1 MKKKFIRNVSL
12 VALSAVMLGGTAVA
26 FAGCGGNSDYTLT
39 ASIFCNETDRKTN
52 EEICN
57 TWAASYTEKL
67 RSEGVI
73 DETTEIKV
81 ELTTESNTDTY
92 FTQLRSDLAAGIAP
106 DVFYVSPKYVKTWVK
121 LGRVLDLTEYLSESS
136 DLLNDIWQDSLGFY
150 AYSEDANY
158 TQGERVVYDAE
169 SGTFKTE
176 AGGISCGLYALPKD
190 YSNFGLGVNNVYFSE
205 EMRKAYTT
213 SYATDSRNVKGA
225 GGTAANCNYTGN
237 DSGVVTYAVDGDDF
251 NAGDDAPLI
260 NIGIP
265 TTYKP
270 YNFYAYSS
278 YSEAVTAGDPM
289 AKAVEQLTDGQGYTV
304 TIPGWPGE
312 EFEMPAD
319 SYAESNQYDASK
331 GYITYTYAEYGALTW
346 AVTYYLNTFAWDTRT
361 VTNNTTQGGMYNING
376 EWKNVYGND
385 QYEGVLYLLPWLAGN
400 DADYIDATASSVTNP
415 TGTDTTPSGGLNL
428 KGEYVTEQIQY
439 GVNSEN
445 FIETF
450 AAFLA
455 YGSDWNGNSY
465 YCGDGMSATAGGWDG
480 FCEGTVVFYG
490 VGTWDASSLNKT
502 NRDYLV
508 YKLIPEPVSEDFA
521 LYSEIKNAD
530 YELQE
535 YGDECRAYSQAEILE
550 NQVTRQDQWGA
561 RMDSVG
567 YGVNAEVKEYEGT
580 AGEWKIEGAAS
591 LVQALTA
598 QKAAQL
604 TLTYSGAQLP
614 NFISQSIDYLY
625 YQEEG
630 YEDGDFKNMITPDGD
645 AEGNDVWDE
654 YYAIA
659 KDLVAHNN
667 DTSTTL
673 SQYMSQNYSGKKYD
687 AAFGSYTLNS
697 ITDLA
702 FAMKVLYMI
711 PYTYNDRNICL
722 RMQSGLNSVRDSAM
736 YTYDDS
742 WLDTFV
748 ASKNVY
754 LLAYIGQTPITEDM
768 DRVIVYDGSESIT
781 SNQYYTPRA
790 WCENRVKP
798 VADEL
803 AKVKQQEQDDM
814 S

>member
-1 MKKKFIRNVSL
+1 M
-12 VALSAVMLGGTAVA
+12 
-26 FAGCGGNSDYTLT
+26 
-39 ASIFCNETDRKTN
+39 
-52 EEICN
+52 
-57 TWAASYTEKL
+57 
-67 RSEGVI
+67 
-73 DETTEIKV
+73 
-81 ELTTESNTDTY
+81 
-92 FTQLRSDLAAGIAP
+92 
-106 DVFYVSPKYVKTWVK
+106 FYVSPKYVKTWVK
-121 LGRVLDLTEYLSESS
+121 LGRVLDLTEYLSESG
-136 DLLNDIWQDSLGFY
+136 DVLNDIWQDGLSFY
-150 AYSEDANY
+150 AYSEDPEY
-158 TQGERVVYDAE
+158 TQGERIVYDAT

-190 YSNFGLGVNNVYFSE
+190 YSNFGLGVNNVYFSDTL
-205 EMRKAYTT
+205 KQAYTT
-213 SYATDSRNVKGA
+213 SYATDGRNVKGA
-225 GGTAANCNYTGN
+225 GGKAANCNYTGN
-237 DSGVVTYAVDGDDF
+237 DSGVVTYAVDGDGYS
-251 NAGDDAPLI
+251 AGDDAPLI

-278 YSEAVTAGDPM
+278 YSEALTAGDPM
-289 AKAVEQLTDGQGYTV
+289 AKAVEQLTGGQGYTV

-312 EFEMPAD
+312 KFEMPAG
-319 SYAESNQYDASK
+319 SYAESDQYDASN
-331 GYITYTYAEYGALTW
+331 GYITYTYAEYGAITW

-361 VTNNTTQGGMYNING
+361 TANNTTQGGMQNATG

-400 DADYIDATASSVTNP
+400 DADYIDSTATKVKNE
-415 TGTDTTPSGGLNL
+415 TGTDTTTSSGLNIM
-428 KGEYVTEQIQY
+428 GEYVEEQIQY

-480 FCEGTVVFYG
+480 FCEGSVVFYG
-490 VGTWDASSLNKT
+490 VGTWNGGSLNKT
-502 NRDYLV
+502 DRKFLE

-521 LYSEIKNAD
+521 LYSKIKNAD
-530 YELQE
+530 YALQE
-535 YGDECRAYSQAEILE
+535 YGELQTYTRDDIIA

-614 NFISQSIDYLY
+614 NFVSQCLDYLY
-625 YQEEG
+625 FQDADRQ
-630 YEDGDFKNMITPDGD
+630 DGQFKDMITP
-645 AEGNDVWDE
+645 EGNAAGEDVWDE

-659 KDLVAHNN
+659 KDLVAHSN

-673 SQYMSQNYSGKKYD
+673 SQYMSQNYANKKYD
-687 AAFGSYTLNS
+687 TSFSEYTLNQ
-697 ITDLA
+697 IVDLA

-711 PYTYNDRNICL
+711 SYTYEDRDLSL
-722 RMQSGLNSVRDSAM
+722 RMQAGLNSVRDSAM

>member
-12 VALSAVMLGGTAVA
+12 VALSAVMLGGSAVA
-26 FAGCGGNSDYTLT
+26 FAGCKGNSDYTLT
-39 ASIFCNETDRKTN
+39 ASIFCDETDRKTN

-67 RSEGVI
+67 RAEGVI
-73 DETTEIKV
+73 DENTTIEV

-92 FTQLRSDLAAGIAP
+92 FQLLRNDLAAGIAP

-121 LGRVLDLTEYLSESS
+121 LGRILDLTEYLTESS
-136 DLLNDIWQDSLGFY
+136 DMLNDIWQDGLSFY
-150 AYSEDANY
+150 AYSEDPEY
-158 TQGERVVYDAE
+158 TQGERIVYDAT
-169 SGTFKTE
+169 SSSFKTE
-176 AGGISCGLYALPKD
+176 AGGIGVGLYALPKD
-190 YSNFGLGVNNVYFSE
+190 YSNFGLGVNNIYFSDALKE
-205 EMRKAYTT
+205 AYTT
-213 SYATDSRNVKGA
+213 AKATDARNVKGA
-225 GGTAANCNYTGN
+225 GGTAATCNYVGS
-237 DSGVVTYAVDGDDF
+237 DVGVVTYAVDGDGF
-251 NAGDDAPLI
+251 SAGDDAPLI

-278 YSEAVTAGDPM
+278 YDEAFAAGDPM
-289 AKAVEQLTDGQGYTV
+289 AKAVEQLTGGEGYTV

-312 EFEMPAD
+312 KFDMPAD
-319 SYAESNQYDASK
+319 SYAESDQYDASR
-331 GYITYTYAEYGALTW
+331 GYITYTYAEFGAITW

-361 VTNNTTQGGMYNING
+361 TSNNTTQGGMQNASG

-400 DADYIDATASSVTNP
+400 DADYIDSTSTIVDNE
-415 TGTDTTPSGGLNL
+415 TGTDTTTSMGLNI
-428 KGEYVTEQIQY
+428 KGEYVEEEIQY

-465 YCGDGMSATAGGWDG
+465 YAGDGMSATAGGWDG
-480 FCEGTVVFYG
+480 FCEGSVVFYG
-490 VGTWDASSLNKT
+490 VGTWNGGSLNKT
-502 NRDYLV
+502 DRKFLE

-521 LYSEIKNAD
+521 LYSKIKNAD
-530 YELQE
+530 YELEE
-535 YGDECRAYSQAEILE
+535 YGGECKEYTESDIID
-550 NQVTRQDQWGA
+550 NQVKRQDQWGA

-567 YGVNAEVKEYEGT
+567 YGVNAEVESY
-580 AGEWKIEGAAS
+580 AGSAAEWKIEGAAS

-598 QKAAQL
+598 QKEAQL

-614 NFISQSIDYLY
+614 NFVSQCIDYLY
-625 YQEEG
+625 FQDEAHQ
-630 YEDGDFKNMITPDGD
+630 DGQFKNMITP
-645 AEGNDVWDE
+645 EGNAAGEDVWDE
-654 YYAIA
+654 YYEIA
-659 KDLVAHNN
+659 RDLVAHNN

-673 SQYMSQNYSGKKYD
+673 EKFMHDNYPNNVYD
-687 AAFGSYTLNS
+687 TTFADYTLND
-697 ITDLA
+697 IVDLA

-711 PYTYNDRNICL
+711 SYTYDDRNLSL
-722 RMQSGLNSVRDSAM
+722 RMQAGLNSVRDSAM

-754 LLAYIGQTPITEDM
+754 LLAYTGQVPISKDM
-768 DRVIVYDGSESIT
+768 DQVIVYSAGSIQSG
-781 SNQYYTPRA
+781 QYYTPRA
-790 WCENRVKP
+790 WCMDRVKP
-798 VADEL
+798 VAEEL
-803 AKVKQQEQDDM
+803 AKVIQQEQDDM